1 MASSYDHEDVQSQSQ
16 VDPLGYDPNYV
27 PDSVRTFVV
36 HLYRH
41 IREKNV
47 YEIHQM
53 YESSFQTLSD
63 RLFKETP
70 WPSVDAVAHHVDN
83 DHVFCL
89 LYREMW
95 YRHLYARLSPTAKQR
110 IDSWDNYCSLFQVV
124 LHGVVNMQLPNQ
136 WLWDMV
142 DEFVYQFQSFCQYR
156 AKMKNKTEQEIA
168 LLRQYDQAWNVYGV
182 LNFLQALV
190 EKSMIIQI
198 LEQEKEGL
206 EQFTAT
212 DGYDYN
218 GGSNVLKVLG
228 YFSMVGLLRVH
239 CLLGDYHTGLKCLLP
254 IDISQQGVY
263 TSVIGSHITTIY
275 HFGFANLMLRRYVE
289 AIREFN
295 KILLYIYKTKQ
306 FHQKSPQYEQ
316 ILKKNEQMYALLAIC
331 LSLCPQEQ
339 LVEETVQSQ
348 LKEKYGEKMNRMQR
362 YDDEAFALYDELF
375 SYACPKFITPS
386 APVYEEPLVNYNQ
399 EAYRLQLKLFL
410 YEVKQQQL
418 LSGVRTFLKVYS
430 TISLGKLATYME
442 VDDPTLRT
450 ILMTYK
456 HKTHAVDSDGKIGSN
471 ADVDFYIDD
480 IFSYLSYGRI
490 AENLEYIFMGLSIH
504 DGHGLD
510 MIHVIESKPTKRYG
524 DYFMRQVVKLEGL
537 MNDMDRVKLD

>member
-1 MASSYDHEDVQSQSQ
+1 MDGTASFDYDSQQQKPGAES
-16 VDPLGYDPNYV
+16 VAAGYDPNYV
-27 PDSVRTFVV
+27 PDSVKSFVG
-36 HLYRH
+36 HMYRH

-53 YESSFQTLSD
+53 YETSFQSISD
-63 RLFKETP
+63 RFFKDSP
-70 WPSVDAVAHHVDN
+70 WPSVDAVAPYVDN

-95 YRHLYARLSPTAKQR
+95 FRHLYARHSPTLRQR

-156 AKMKNKTEQEIA
+156 AKMKSKTEQEIA

-190 EKSMIIQI
+190 EKSTIIQI

-206 EQFTAT
+206 VQFTAT

-218 GGSNVLKVLG
+218 GGSNVLKFLG
-228 YFSMVGLLRVH
+228 
-239 CLLGDYHTGLKCLLP
+239 
-254 IDISQQGVY
+254 
-263 TSVIGSHITTIY
+263 VIGSHITTIY
-275 HFGFANLMLRRYVE
+275 HYGFASLMLRRYVD

-306 FHQKSPQYEQ
+306 YHQKSPQYEQ
-316 ILKKNEQMYALLAIC
+316 ILKKNEQMYALLAIS
-331 LSLCPQEQ
+331 LSLCPQVM
-339 LVEETVQSQ
+339 LVEETVNSQ
-348 LKEKYGEKMNRMQR
+348 LREKYGDKMLRMQR
-362 YDDEAFALYDELF
+362 SDDEGFALYDELF

-386 APVYEEPLVNYNQ
+386 APSYEEPLVNYNQ
-399 EAYRLQLKLFL
+399 DAYRLQLKLFL

-442 VDDPTLRT
+442 VDEPTLRT

-456 HKTHAVDSDGKIGSN
+456 HKTHAVDSEGKITSN
-471 ADVDFYIDD
+471 ADVNFYIDD
-480 IFSYLSYGRI
+480 
-490 AENLEYIFMGLSIH
+490 
-504 DGHGLD
+504 D
-510 MIHVIESKPTKRYG
+510 MIHVVESKLAKRYG
-524 DYFMRQVVKLEGL
+524 DYFLRQIVKLEGV
-537 MNDMDRVKLD
+537 MSDVDRIKLE

>member
-1 MASSYDHEDVQSQSQ
+1 MAAVGYEYEDGVQSSSIMESYD
-16 VDPLGYDPNYV
+16 PLFV
-27 PDSVRTFVV
+27 PEPVKTFVV

-53 YESSFQTLSD
+53 YESSFHTLSD
-63 RLFKETP
+63 RMFKDTP
-70 WPSVDAVAHHVDN
+70 WPSVEAVAQYVDN

-95 YRHLYARLSPTAKQR
+95 YRHLYAKLSPTLNQR

-142 DEFVYQFQSFCQYR
+142 DEFVYQYQSFCQYR
-156 AKMKNKTEQEIA
+156 AKMKSKTEQEIA
-168 LLRQYDQAWNVYGV
+168 LLRQHDQAWNVYGV
-182 LNFLQALV
+182 LNFLQALM
-190 EKSMIIQI
+190 EKSNIIQI
-198 LEQEKEGL
+198 LEKEKEGL

-212 DGYDYN
+212 DGYDYS

-239 CLLGDYHTGLKCLLP
+239 CLLGDYQTGLKCLLP

-275 HFGFANLMLRRYVE
+275 HYGFANFMLRRYVE
-289 AIREFN
+289 AMHEFN

-306 FHQKSPQYEQ
+306 YHQKSPQYEQ
-316 ILKKNEQMYALLAIC
+316 ILKKNEQMYALLTIC
-331 LSLCPQEQ
+331 LSLCPQVK
-339 LVEETVQSQ
+339 LVDETVNSQ
-348 LKEKYGEKMNRMQR
+348 LREKYGEKMLRMQR
-362 YDDEAFALYDELF
+362 YDDESFALYDELF

-386 APVYEEPLVNYNQ
+386 APSYEEPLVNYNQ
-399 EAYRLQLKLFL
+399 DAYRLQLKLFL
-410 YEVKQQQL
+410 YEVKQQQQ
-418 LSGVRTFLKVYS
+418 LSIVRTFLKVYS
-430 TISLGKLATYME
+430 TISIEKLASYME
-442 VDDPTLRT
+442 VDEATLRT

-456 HKTHAVDSDGKIGSN
+456 HKTHSVVAGGKTISN
-471 ADVDFYIDD
+471 ADIDFYI
-480 IFSYLSYGRI
+480 
-490 AENLEYIFMGLSIH
+490 ENDL
-504 DGHGLD
+504 
-510 MIHVIESKPTKRYG
+510 IHVVESKTLKQYG
-524 DYFMRQVVKLEGL
+524 DYFLRQIAKLEAVIGDL
-537 MNDMDRVKLD
+537 DRVKLE